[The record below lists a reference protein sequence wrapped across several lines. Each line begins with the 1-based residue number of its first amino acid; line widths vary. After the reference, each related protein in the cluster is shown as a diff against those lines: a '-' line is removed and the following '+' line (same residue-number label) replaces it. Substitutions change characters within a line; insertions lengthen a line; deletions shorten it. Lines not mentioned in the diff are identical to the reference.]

1 MECYFLFI
9 KIENIKKVFKKMFSN
24 ILYMDNTN
32 EIILTALQ
40 KAKKKY
46 YEKIKNDPEYKA
58 KRNSPE
64 FKAKLR
70 ASCNKYYNKV
80 KNNDEFK
87 KKSIRP
93 KKTILYQK
101 KFEPLLFEI
110 NL

>member
-1 MECYFLFI
+1 
-9 KIENIKKVFKKMFSN
+9 
-24 ILYMDNTN
+24 MDNTN

-46 YEKIKNDPEYKA
+46 YEKIKNDPLYIL
-58 KRNSPE
+58 KRKTPE

-87 KKSIRP
+87 KKVSDQ
-93 KKTILYQK
+93 KKQYYIKK

>member
-1 MECYFLFI
+1 
-9 KIENIKKVFKKMFSN
+9 
-24 ILYMDNTN
+24 MDNSN

-46 YEKIKNDPEYKA
+46 YEKIKNDQEYIL
-58 KRNSPE
+58 KRNTPE

-80 KNNDEFK
+80 KDNEQFK
-87 KKSIRP
+87 EKVSKQKKEYYIR
-93 KKTILYQK
+93 K

>member
-1 MECYFLFI
+1 
-9 KIENIKKVFKKMFSN
+9 
-24 ILYMDNTN
+24 MDNSN

-46 YEKIKNDPEYKA
+46 YEKIKNDPEYIL
-58 KRNSPE
+58 KRKTPE

-87 KKSIRP
+87 KKVSD
-93 KKTILYQK
+93 QK
-101 KFEPLLFEI
+101 KQYYI
-110 NL
+110 KKNLNHYYLKLIYKNI